1 MYLRFKDEND
11 NPVAVNF
18 NLVEMW
24 GITRLPDG
32 SLGIEIQFSSGKFQT
47 VKSCMN
53 DIERALRWHH
63 CSRRF
68 AKVNTV

>member
-24 GITRLPDG
+24 EIKRLKDG
-32 SLGIEIQFSSGKFQT
+32 SFGIEIQFSSGKFQT
-47 VKSCMN
+47 VKSCMD
-53 DIERALRWHH
+53 DIDRSLRVY
-63 CSRRF
+63 
-68 AKVNTV
+68 KV